1 MTNKEQF
8 IKAYESQYGPETASL
23 IQALLSYDEKIALI
37 NPFIEEQS
45 VQAYLKTPLID
56 FMGQKICQSSLKPER
71 ISGLLSHYFLDRS
84 SLLAPLLLPLR
95 PGMKILDMCSAPGGK
110 LLAMIFRGI
119 SDLSFVANDL
129 SAARSNRLKKVILD
143 YVPQHIPINFAA
155 KDGSL
160 IGLKQPGLYDAVLL
174 DAPCSS
180 EAHVIKDPG
189 LLAKFK
195 GLRKTLPHRQYA
207 LLCSAIMATKKGGH
221 IMYATCSINQNEN
234 EDIIARI
241 LKKKSDHVKV
251 LPLNAPLGR
260 ITPWGVSILPH
271 EHQAGPAF
279 LSLLEK
285 I

>member
-1 MTNKEQF
+1 MTSIEKF
-8 IKAYESQYGPETASL
+8 IQAYEPQYGQETASL
-23 IQALLSYDEKIALI
+23 IEALIAYDEKIALI
-37 NPFIEEQS
+37 NPFIEEHM
-45 VQAYLKTPLID
+45 VRDYLKTPLID
-56 FMGQKICQSSLKPER
+56 FLGQKICQTALKPAR
-71 ISGLLSHYFLDRS
+71 FSGLLSHYFLDRS
-84 SLLAPLLLPLR
+84 SLLAPLLLPLK

-119 SDLSFVANDL
+119 QNLSFVANDL

-143 YVPQHIPINFAA
+143 YVPHDIPISFAA

-160 IGLKQPGLYDAVLL
+160 IGLKQPGIYDAVLL

-180 EAHVIKDPG
+180 EAHVIKDQG
-189 LLAKFK
+189 LLAKFS

-234 EDIIARI
+234 EDIIKRI
-241 LKKKSDHVKV
+241 LKKKGYQVRTFS
-251 LPLNAPLGR
+251 LTAPLGR

-279 LSLLEK
+279 LSLLER